1 MRQAV
6 DGEQDST
13 DRLWS
18 HIDPILR
25 AMEAQIIA
33 VRAILGTPNDSRSG
47 READEPAER
56 DDLEPAVEPTQ
67 ARSPAEVAS
76 EALLTPREREVLSLL
91 LDEGSSNGAI
101 AARLGIREHTV
112 KAHLRSIFR
121 KLKVTRRAEAIV
133 AVLSSERDMGSA

>member
-1 MRQAV
+1 MN
-6 DGEQDST
+6 GEQDST
-13 DRLWS
+13 DRLRS

-25 AMEAQIIA
+25 AMESQIIA
-33 VRAILGTPNDSRSG
+33 VRAILATAPEVRSG
-47 READEPAER
+47 READESAER
-56 DDLEPAVEPTQ
+56 DDVEPAVEPTQ

-101 AARLGIREHTV
+101 AARLGIRERTV

-133 AVLSSERDMGSA
+133 AVLSSERGIDSA